1 MKPKSDIFEGQSLH
15 VVIIIIAL
23 FLATNL
29 SSYFGNNDKR
39 LGVRENLTEVPT
51 DSVVSTLNDS
61 DSGFELPSNE
71 KQKTRNLT
79 GLFIS
84 IEILF
89 LAVLVFVWVRYRQNL
104 KKRLIAEQEAEK
116 LRIDNDKLRKDKQ
129 HSQQELDN
137 LRLEL
142 KEIEEE
148 RDRLS
153 SLLKEKPDMTPEMM
167 QVIYER
173 LDMLN
178 SLLAKEISSNDSY
191 ARPLLESIRKDR
203 EGFLNSTRI
212 AFRVSHPEFMTYLK
226 DHSLTEEEINYVCL
240 YAIGLRGK
248 EIGEYIQ
255 MKRHY
260 VMGSGIRKKLGIDE
274 HETNLGPYIRKLMKE
289 LRQN

>member
-1 MKPKSDIFEGQSLH
+1 MKSKSDIFEGQSLH
-15 VVIIIIAL
+15 VLIIIAAL

-29 SSYFGNNDKR
+29 SSYLGNNDKR
-39 LGVRENLTEVPT
+39 LDVRENLTEIPT
-51 DSVVSTLNDS
+51 DSAMSMLDAS
-61 DSGFELPSNE
+61 DSGFELLANE

-89 LAVLVFVWVRYRQNL
+89 LVALVIMWLRYRQNL
-104 KKRLIAEQEAEK
+104 KRRLIAEKEAEK
-116 LRIDNDKLRKDKQ
+116 LRIDNDNLRKDKQ
-129 HSQQELDN
+129 NAQQELDN

-142 KEIEEE
+142 NEIEEE

-153 SLLKEKPDMTPEMM
+153 SVLKERRDMTPEMM
-167 QVIYER
+167 DIIYER

-191 ARPLLESIRKDR
+191 AQPILESIRKDR
-203 EGFLNSTRI
+203 EGFLNSTRR
-212 AFRVSHPEFMTYLK
+212 ALGVSHPDFMAYLK

-260 VMGSGIRKKLGIDE
+260 VMGSGIRKKLSIDE
-274 HETNLGPYIRKLMKE
+274 HETNLGPYIRRLMKE
-289 LRQN
+289 L

>member
-1 MKPKSDIFEGQSLH
+1 MKSKSDIFEGQSLH
-15 VVIIIIAL
+15 VLIIIAAL

-29 SSYFGNNDKR
+29 SSYLGNNDKR
-39 LGVRENLTEVPT
+39 LDVRENLTEIPT
-51 DSVVSTLNDS
+51 DSAMSMLDAS
-61 DSGFELPSNE
+61 DSGFELLANE

-89 LAVLVFVWVRYRQNL
+89 LVALVIMWLRYRQNL
-104 KKRLIAEQEAEK
+104 KRRLIAEKEAEK
-116 LRIDNDKLRKDKQ
+116 LRIDNDNLRKDKQ
-129 HSQQELDN
+129 HAQQELDN

-142 KEIEEE
+142 NEIEEE

-153 SLLKEKPDMTPEMM
+153 SVLKERRDMTPEMM
-167 QVIYER
+167 DIIYER

-191 ARPLLESIRKDR
+191 AQPILESIRKDR
-203 EGFLNSTRI
+203 EGFLNSTRR
-212 AFRVSHPEFMTYLK
+212 ALGVSHPDFMAYLK

-260 VMGSGIRKKLGIDE
+260 VMGSGIRKKLSIDE
-274 HETNLGPYIRKLMKE
+274 HETNLGPYIRRLMKE
-289 LRQN
+289 L